1 MLRTVSPARWLSL
14 CVLLLAATFLANT
27 LYVRHVAAKIDTTS
41 ASVAENSGASV
52 VYLARVTEDIRLV
65 SEHARAGS
73 NPRDRAAVRSWLDDM
88 QRATSAYIATPNYPG
103 EVELYAVVEARRQ
116 PFLDA
121 VENLLSSERSDATR
135 DASIRQMNSSAD
147 DFARAVDALESAF
160 IGLMADRQ
168 DIPTPS
174 KARRSQKTVAL
185 PALSIVKVALYEAMR
200 EAGIRKAD
208 LARRLGWHMP
218 QVDRLLDLR
227 HASRM
232 DQIEA
237 ALNALGKELVVDVK
251 SKAA

>member
-1 MLRTVSPARWLSL
+1 MFTYPVTLEKDDNGTVLVRFPDIPSAH
-14 CVLLLAATFLANT
+14 TF
-27 LYVRHVAAKIDTTS
+27 
-41 ASVAENSGASV
+41 G
-52 VYLARVTEDIRLV
+52 ED
-65 SEHARAGS
+65 E
-73 NPRDRAAVRSWLDDM
+73 
-88 QRATSAYIATPNYPG
+88 
-103 EVELYAVVEARRQ
+103 E
-116 PFLDA
+116 DA
-121 VENLLSSERSDATR
+121 L
-135 DASIRQMNSSAD
+135 
-147 DFARAVDALESAF
+147 ARAVDALESAF

-227 HASRM
+227 HASRL